1 MFITQKQ
8 YIYDPALILFSVRNE
23 NPETVDLLIRNGADI
38 NARKNDQMTPLHS
51 AATLG
56 YAQIAEMLL
65 QNKAD
70 VNARDNKRNT
80 PLHFAARIADYGV
93 IEILLRYGA
102 KKDLKNAED
111 KTPLQEAD
119 LFKGLKDYDQ
129 IFTLLK

>member
-1 MFITQKQ
+1 
-8 YIYDPALILFSVRNE
+8 
-23 NPETVDLLIRNGADI
+23 
-38 NARKNDQMTPLHS
+38 MTPLHS